1 MFFIH
6 TESRLKFSN
15 ITFLLYMNITGSCV
29 SGVFWYW
36 ISEFVWFLDGI
47 FNVLLYNTC
56 RKPTPMYVYFLSGN
70 SGEFV
75 DDRFLTEFFGLLS
88 SS

>member
-1 MFFIH
+1 
-6 TESRLKFSN
+6 
-15 ITFLLYMNITGSCV
+15 MNTTGSRV
-29 SGVFWYW
+29 FGVFWYW
-36 ISEFVWFLDGI
+36 ISELLWFLDGI
-47 FNVLLYNTC
+47 FDVLLHRTC
-56 RKPTPMYVYFLSGN
+56 KKPVPMYLYFLSGN